1 MVTFSDPGKNM
12 SPHRV
17 TPLLCFKVPRSQ
29 SLLASHCC
37 RSLTQ
42 LEYFQGMEAAPWQSQ
57 QIGVG
62 VFRGGFLYGQVAAFG
77 WLVKNGR
84 IEVLVVKS

>member
-1 MVTFSDPGKNM
+1 M
-12 SPHRV
+12 SRDTV
-17 TPLLCFKVPRSQ
+17 ARLLCFKVPRSQ

-57 QIGVG
+57 QIGYW
-62 VFRGGFLYGQVAAFG
+62 GFFEADL
-77 WLVKNGR
+77 
-84 IEVLVVKS
+84 

>member
-1 MVTFSDPGKNM
+1 MYVNVACVESATTLANLLPLLRKLRVVTFSDPGKNM

-42 LEYFQGMEAAPWQSQ
+42 LEYFQGMEAAPWHSQ
-57 QIGVG
+57 QIGMG
-62 VFRGGFLYGQVAAFG
+62 LRG
-77 WLVKNGR
+77 
-84 IEVLVVKS
+84 